1 MKVDVRLG
9 FACEEVETIAAF
21 NSLNEYVGSLGDA
34 FRCCEIISAH
44 LACEEES
51 LFKIALNKTELEG
64 RVCCNFRNYC
74 LFDFNLVEVC
84 GELGNADLRCVVAR
98 DVRRCACADCV
109 ERVVCAEVSVLARY
123 VCREEVKL
131 FVPYE
136 RCRRLCRETDACF
149 TFLVFV
155 KVNVRLGFACEE
167 VETVTA
173 FNSFNVNVFSRHGV
187 LCCCEIVA
195 AHLACEEECLFK
207 IALNE
212 TELEGG
218 VCLDF
223 LYNLYAACLRNCGN
237 IVCKCYGFRLFAFF
251 DRRRKLIAKLFFG
264 SFVHFDCNRL
274 VSGNDFDAVFGTC
287 EHFCCPFNIKNFT
300 ADSYDTH
307 ALEGL
312 ECFFRGVFIHCIK
325 ILLCIF
331 KRVNFI
337 CVGS

>member
-1 MKVDVRLG
+1 MKVNVCLG
-9 FACEEVETIAAF
+9 FACEEI
-21 NSLNEYVGSLGDA
+21 
-34 FRCCEIISAH
+34 
-44 LACEEES
+44 
-51 LFKIALNKTELEG
+51 
-64 RVCCNFRNYC
+64 
-74 LFDFNLVEVC
+74 
-84 GELGNADLRCVVAR
+84 
-98 DVRRCACADCV
+98 
-109 ERVVCAEVSVLARY
+109 
-123 VCREEVKL
+123 
-131 FVPYE
+131 
-136 RCRRLCRETDACF
+136 
-149 TFLVFV
+149 
-155 KVNVRLGFACEE
+155 
-167 VETVTA
+167 ETVAA

-195 AHLACEEECLFK
+195 AHLAGEEECLFK

-274 VSGNDFDAVFGTC
+274 VSGNDFDSVFGTC

-331 KRVNFI
+331 KRVNFF